1 MYEKELFEN
10 LKLLTFVSINI
21 DSTILLQKPQI
32 SNYIDEM
39 KQNISNI
46 FSIPINKISIKS
58 TTTDQLGFIGN
69 EQGIAATSIVM
80 LANCN
85 ES

>member
-1 MYEKELFEN
+1 MNEN
-10 LKLLTFVSINI
+10 L
-21 DSTILLQKPQI
+21 
-32 SNYIDEM
+32 
-39 KQNISNI
+39 
-46 FSIPINKISIKS
+46 IPINIISIKS